1 MASHG
6 QDGGVEHLV
15 DLDVLA
21 HRLRSI
27 LDEWKRSASVGPL
40 TWRDEMAPW
49 PQPITS
55 DRASIEVP
63 ESLGI
68 KLRRDPDDE
77 FEMVVWTG
85 GWADVG
91 YLLDGEVYNFCP
103 EFHDVDGA
111 YSAVVEEVE
120 DFLA

>member
-1 MASHG
+1 MLA
-6 QDGGVEHLV
+6 VEHLV

-21 HRLRSI
+21 ARLLSDI
-27 LDEWKRSASVGPL
+27 EEWKREASVGPL
-40 TWRDEMAPW
+40 TWRDEAAPW

-55 DRASIEVP
+55 DRSSVRVP

-68 KLRRDPDDE
+68 AITKLAVDDE
-77 FEMVVWTG
+77 FKVVVWTA

-91 YLLDGEVYNFCP
+91 YFVGGKVYDFCP

-111 YSAVVEEVE
+111 YNAVVNEVA